1 MYLPLR
7 IYDDYLFK
15 IISHTRRF
23 YKIVSILLGKEEN
36 DIKMSIEGTAGEWN
50 SLGKLLDQLF
60 TFNLNLI
67 YTVRNW
73 TTVFQ

>member
-36 DIKMSIEGTAGEWN
+36 DIKMSIEGTAGE
-50 SLGKLLDQLF
+50 
-60 TFNLNLI
+60 
-67 YTVRNW
+67 
-73 TTVFQ
+73 